1 MKRSLFVVFCLATMV
16 YAVAAYAA
24 DGFAD
29 CVEMQCP
36 LEIAGSSETYSVL
49 GQDAPVV
56 TGTIRHVMN
65 VMEIGRFIIVI
76 VVKVDI
82 HTVQKRLRFRNIHPR
97 PLVNAL
103 KTWAFSA
110 KPQIITDPIIQR

>member
-1 MKRSLFVVFCLATMV
+1 
-16 YAVAAYAA
+16 
-24 DGFAD
+24 
-29 CVEMQCP
+29 
-36 LEIAGSSETYSVL
+36 
-49 GQDAPVV
+49 
-56 TGTIRHVMN
+56 
-65 VMEIGRFIIVI
+65 MEIGRFIIVI
-76 VVKVDI
+76 VVRVDI